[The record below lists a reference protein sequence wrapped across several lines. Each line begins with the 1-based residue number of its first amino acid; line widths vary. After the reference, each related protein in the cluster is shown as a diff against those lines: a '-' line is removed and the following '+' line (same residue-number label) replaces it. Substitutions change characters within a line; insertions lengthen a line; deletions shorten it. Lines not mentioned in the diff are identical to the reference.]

1 MYISEPSRELPKWN
15 VNDGKKRGE
24 FCCHGILEKRLNN
37 VNLEAVKANL
47 IPGEEEFIE
56 FSV

>member
-1 MYISEPSRELPKWN
+1 MME
-15 VNDGKKRGE
+15 KRGGE
-24 FCCHGILEKRLNN
+24 FCFHGILEKRLNK

>member
-1 MYISEPSRELPKWN
+1 MEK
-15 VNDGKKRGE
+15 GRGE
-24 FCCHGILEKRLNN
+24 FCLHGILEESLNK
-37 VNLEAVKANL
+37 VNLYAVKANL